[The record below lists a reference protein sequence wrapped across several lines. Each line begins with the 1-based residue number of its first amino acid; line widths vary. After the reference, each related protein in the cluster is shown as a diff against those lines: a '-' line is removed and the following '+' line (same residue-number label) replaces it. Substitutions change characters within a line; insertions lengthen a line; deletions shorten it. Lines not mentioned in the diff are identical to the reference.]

1 MSDGEWDL
9 VRRAQAGDDAAF
21 EALVERYQSG
31 VETVALAWVEGEAD
45 AEDIV
50 QETFLKAYT
59 ALVGLREPE
68 AFGSWVMSI
77 ARNVARNLG
86 KRSRAH
92 REVALEVVSDWV
104 DCRPAPQET
113 EDRLGGAMEALDP
126 LTKQVLLMHHYD
138 DLPVKEI
145 ARVLALPDGTVKRKL
160 FEARGRLRAILGL
173 AGTKVEMAPAARATR
188 RRIMEEAPIV
198 KLLRL
203 IMVCACQYDAKHVK
217 AQREGEGIRFWFGIG
232 GEDKE
237 IDAPPARL
245 GDALEELI
253 ETMVRKSP
261 IPVQYTRNPDDAK
274 VCREATVRKE
284 GPAFF
289 ITFGPE
295 KVATDPAG
303 PEGAGKLPQVPL
315 GPSRKKETPDRGEA

>member
-1 MSDGEWDL
+1 MADDERDL
-9 VRRAQAGDDAAF
+9 VRRAQTGDDAAF

-59 ALVGLREPE
+59 ALAGLREPE
-68 AFGSWVMSI
+68 AFGSWLLSI
-77 ARNVARNLG
+77 ARNAARNLG

-92 REVALEVVSDWV
+92 REVALDALSDWV
-104 DCRPAPQET
+104 GGLPAPQEP
-113 EDRLGGAMEALDP
+113 EDRLGGAMDALDP

-145 ARVLALPDGTVKRKL
+145 ARILALPDGTVKRKL
-160 FEARGRLRAILGL
+160 FEARGRLRAILSL
-173 AGTKVEMAPAARATR
+173 AGTKVGMAPAARATR

-198 KLLRL
+198 KLVRL
-203 IMVCACQYDAKHVK
+203 IMVCACQSDAEYVK
-217 AQREGEGIRFWFGIG
+217 VQREGEGIRFWYRTE

-237 IDAPPARL
+237 LAPPPARL
-245 GDALEELI
+245 GEALEELI
-253 ETMVRKSP
+253 ESMIQKTP
-261 IPVQYTRNPDDAK
+261 IPVQYTKDPDGAK

-303 PEGAGKLPQVPL
+303 SEGAGELPRVPL
-315 GPSRKKETPDRGEA
+315 GELRRKETPDRGEA